1 MSELNRR
8 REDQNFDY
16 SVLSYQSMLARPLE
30 SMVEIQ
36 LPGDVDHTPVRPF
49 KFEVVDGSP
58 RLAVVDRSLSVQ
70 AIPTVFLPGLI
81 TFDPVDLGKAEGTI
95 LFAFQYLQLFEGI
108 ERQLRVVEV
117 SGDGG
122 SVGYGVHKYNRGM
135 DLGGKVLTAPEKEGY
150 YLVGKQIATVG
161 LDFENVDFIDMGEK
175 HFSFNRIH
183 NLLGDTTD
191 PAHVAEQGLY

>member
-95 LFAFQYLQLFEGI
+95 LFAFQYLQQFEGI

-117 SGDGG
+117 SGDGAVWATG
-122 SVGYGVHKYNRGM
+122 FISTIGAWIWAAR
-135 DLGGKVLTAPEKEGY
+135 
-150 YLVGKQIATVG
+150 YLQLQKKKDITWLVSRS
-161 LDFENVDFIDMGEK
+161 L
-175 HFSFNRIH
+175 
-183 NLLGDTTD
+183 
-191 PAHVAEQGLY
+191 P